1 MRVVPFLTF
10 SGICGAPNVYLFK
23 PDDVRNMTSPGF
35 PYAYPPDV
43 SCSWVII
50 GRDEH
55 RISIRIHRLML
66 ERDFDVLTMGHGNNP
81 KKTSF
86 VRLTGTTAKLRIFT
100 SEDSAMWMT
109 FITDNV
115 VSMEGFFVEVKQVVD
130 ETGENNGITFR
141 NVKFVMLYCR
151 P

>member
-50 GRDEH
+50 GRDDH
-55 RISIRIHRLML
+55 RISIRIHQLIL

-81 KKTSF
+81 KKNAIA
-86 VRLTGTTAKLRIFT
+86 RLTGTPKLRAFT
-100 SEDSAMWMT
+100 SAGSDMWMT
-109 FITDNV
+109 FTTDNV
-115 VSMEGFFVEVKQVVD
+115 VNMEGYFVEVKQVID
-130 ETGENNGITFR
+130 EAGVYGIVRF
-141 NVKFVMLYCR
+141 NSVKLKE
-151 P
+151 